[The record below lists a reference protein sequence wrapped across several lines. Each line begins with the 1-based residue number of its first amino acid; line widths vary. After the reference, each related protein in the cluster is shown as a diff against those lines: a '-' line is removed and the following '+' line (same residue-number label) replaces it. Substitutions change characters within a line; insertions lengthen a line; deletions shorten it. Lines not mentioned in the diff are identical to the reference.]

1 MTLALHLR
9 TVTASCWRRLW
20 LAAAAVGTAIAIIV
34 SATPAA
40 SAQESPVESLRAAVE
55 HARASRDLAA
65 LALAHNTLGTHFW
78 TNAEYADALLEYQAA
93 RALWTELDDAVGLG
107 RVHNNI
113 GAVHYQW
120 GNLGLAL
127 ESYQRSLAVRRAL
140 GDKRTIALVLTNVAA
155 VHRSWGQFDRAQE
168 AIDEAI
174 RLSDEAGAPAERA
187 YARHQLGWLRL
198 DMGQPAEA
206 GQAFEE
212 SLGIYLDPSHG
223 LSPAQVRSGLGLNRH
238 GLARIHLRRGDVR
251 SAIAILEDLFG
262 GDPLSARSGRQ
273 ALPLADLGL
282 AYLETGAPA
291 RALATLR
298 HALALSEG
306 AGQRPLT
313 LDVLA
318 ALSRVH
324 EARGELAEALSTERR
339 RAELREA
346 LAGQAGAQEVAALE
360 FRAEAQRRVEENLA
374 LRAEQRRQEIVISR
388 QRLGVVL
395 GGGLL
400 LVSVAL
406 LTTLVH
412 FNRLGRTRSQA
423 LASAN
428 RRLEERNQELQ
439 QALAEVRTLK
449 GLIPI
454 CARCKKIRDEK
465 GFWES
470 VETYIAGRSDA
481 LFTHSICS
489 ACGPELYGDDWLGT
503 SERQPPEE
511 GAGAPASSP

>member
-1 MTLALHLR
+1 M
-9 TVTASCWRRLW
+9 V
-20 LAAAAVGTAIAIIV
+20 AA
-34 SATPAA
+34 ATPAA
-40 SAQESPVESLRAAVE
+40 LAQEPSVELLREAVE
-55 HARASRDLAA
+55 QARGSGDPSA

-78 TNAEYADALLEYQAA
+78 RNAEYADALQEYQTA
-93 RALWTELDDAVGLG
+93 RALWTELDDAQGLG

-127 ESYQRSLAVRRAL
+127 ESYQRSLAVRRSL
-140 GDKRTIALVLTNVAA
+140 GDKRTLALVLTNISA
-155 VHRSWGQFDRAQE
+155 VHRIWGQFDRARE
-168 AIDEAI
+168 VIDEAI
-174 RLSDEAGAPAERA
+174 VLADEAGAAAERG
-187 YARHQLGWLRL
+187 YARHQLGWLWL
-198 DMGQPAEA
+198 DVGQPAEA
-206 GQAFEE
+206 RQAFEE
-212 SLGIYLDPSHG
+212 SLGIYLDSSNG
-223 LSPAQVRSGLGLNRH
+223 LSPSQVRSGLGLNRH
-238 GLARIHLRRGDVR
+238 GLARIHLREGEAP

-273 ALPLADLGL
+273 ALPLTDLGL
-282 AYLETGAPA
+282 AYLEIGAPT

-298 HALALSEG
+298 HALALSED

-318 ALSRVH
+318 ALARVH
-324 EARGELAEALSTERR
+324 EARGELAEALAAERR

-388 QRLGVVL
+388 QRLSFVL

-400 LVSVAL
+400 MVSVVL
-406 LTTLVH
+406 LATLVY
-412 FNRLGRTRSQA
+412 FNRLGRRRSRA

-470 VETYIAGRSDA
+470 VETYIASRSDA

-489 ACGPELYGDDWLGT
+489 ACGPELYGDDWQGT